1 MSNES
6 ISTNKLTIGY
16 RDPHSEVR
24 VQTDLTF
31 SLQTGEMVCMLGPN
45 GCGKST
51 LLRTLAG
58 LQPAIEGEFR
68 IQNSDVSI
76 QNSDVRSQTSKEV
89 ALVLTERLS
98 MDNTTVHDVVAM
110 GRYPYTSFLGG
121 LTDEDER
128 IIAESLEKVGFK
140 NSDVRS
146 QSSDVRNQNSDV
158 RSQSSDVRSQSSDV
172 RSQSSD
178 VRNQSSDVAKTFFNA
193 HSDGEK
199 QRILIAKAL
208 AQQTP
213 IILLDEPTAHLDL
226 PHRILVLRLLR
237 QLAHEQGKTVLISTH
252 ELDLALA
259 LSDRILLMT
268 PGKGVQLDTAENLR
282 KSDAFTRAFGMDIF
296 HPLGG

>member
-1 MSNES
+1 M
-6 ISTNKLTIGY
+6 
-16 RDPHSEVR
+16 
-24 VQTDLTF
+24 
-31 SLQTGEMVCMLGPN
+31 
-45 GCGKST
+45 
-51 LLRTLAG
+51 
-58 LQPAIEGEFR
+58 
-68 IQNSDVSI
+68 
-76 QNSDVRSQTSKEV
+76 
-89 ALVLTERLS
+89 
-98 MDNTTVHDVVAM
+98 
-110 GRYPYTSFLGG
+110 
-121 LTDEDER
+121 
-128 IIAESLEKVGFK
+128 
-140 NSDVRS
+140 
-146 QSSDVRNQNSDV
+146 
-158 RSQSSDVRSQSSDV
+158 
-172 RSQSSD
+172 
-178 VRNQSSDVAKTFFNA
+178 AKTFFNA

>member
-1 MSNES
+1 MSNVS

-16 RDPHSEVR
+16 RATSGDEHI
-24 VQTDLTF
+24 VQTDLSF
-31 SLQTGEMVCMLGPN
+31 SLREGEMVCMLGPN

-58 LQPAIEGEFR
+58 LQSALSGEYTHCDTKH
-68 IQNSDVSI
+68 I
-76 QNSDVRSQTSKEV
+76 

-121 LTDEDER
+121 LTETDEA
-128 IIAESLEKVGFK
+128 IIAESLRQVGFENRESK
-140 NSDVRS
+140 IEYS
-146 QSSDVRNQNSDV
+146 
-158 RSQSSDVRSQSSDV
+158 
-172 RSQSSD
+172 
-178 VRNQSSDVAKTFFNA
+178 FFNA

-226 PHRILVLRLLR
+226 PHRILILRLLR
-237 QLAHEQGKTVLISTH
+237 NLAHEQSKTVLISTH

-268 PGKGVQLDTAENLR
+268 PGHGIQLDTAANL
-282 KSDAFTRAFGMDIF
+282 KKTDAFTSAFGMDIF
-296 HPLGG
+296 DLQTNL

>member
-1 MSNES
+1 MSNVS
-6 ISTNKLTIGY
+6 ISTNKLAIGY
-16 RDPHSEVR
+16 RFRTGASQPFGEAV
-24 VQTDLTF
+24 VQHDLSF
-31 SLQTGEMVCMLGPN
+31 SLYEGEMVCMLGPN

-58 LQPAIEGEFR
+58 LQPALAGEY
-68 IQNSDVSI
+68 SAMGYGLPV
-76 QNSDVRSQTSKEV
+76 TGEASKNI

-98 MDNTTVHDVVAM
+98 LENTTVHDVVAM

-121 LTDEDER
+121 LTDEDEA
-128 IIAESLEKVGFK
+128 IISQALEQVGFGQP
-140 NSDVRS
+140 VGRS
-146 QSSDVRNQNSDV
+146 
-158 RSQSSDVRSQSSDV
+158 
-172 RSQSSD
+172 
-178 VRNQSSDVAKTFFNA
+178 FFNA

-237 QLAHEQGKTVLISTH
+237 QLAHEQGKTILISTH

-259 LSDRILLMT
+259 LSDRILLMS
-268 PGKGVQLDTAENLR
+268 PKAQGVQLDTAENL
-282 KSDAFTRAFGMDIF
+282 KKADAFTSAFGMDIF
-296 HPLGG
+296 HYL

>member
-1 MSNES
+1 MSNVS

-16 RDPHSEVR
+16 RFRTGASQPFGEAV
-24 VQTDLTF
+24 VQHDLSF
-31 SLQTGEMVCMLGPN
+31 SLYEGEMVCMLGPN

-58 LQPAIEGEFR
+58 LQPALAGEY
-68 IQNSDVSI
+68 SAMGYGLPV
-76 QNSDVRSQTSKEV
+76 TGEASKNI

-98 MDNTTVHDVVAM
+98 MENTTVHDVVAM

-121 LTDEDER
+121 LTDEDEA
-128 IIAESLEKVGFK
+128 IIAESLRQVGFGL
-140 NSDVRS
+140 SGEAGLSAERS
-146 QSSDVRNQNSDV
+146 VFCQPVG
-158 RSQSSDVRSQSSDV
+158 RS
-172 RSQSSD
+172 
-178 VRNQSSDVAKTFFNA
+178 FFNA

-237 QLAHEQGKTVLISTH
+237 QLAHEQGKTILISTH

-259 LSDRILLMT
+259 LSDRILLMS
-268 PGKGVQLDTAENLR
+268 PKAQGVQLDTAENL
-282 KSDAFTRAFGMDIF
+282 KKADAFTSAFGMDIF
-296 HPLGG
+296 HYL

>member
-1 MSNES
+1 MSNVS
-6 ISTNKLTIGY
+6 ISTNSLTIGY
-16 RDPHSEVR
+16 RIASGTEYP
-24 VQTDLTF
+24 VQTDLNF
-31 SLQTGEMVCMLGPN
+31 SLHTGEMVCMLGPN

-58 LQPAIEGEFR
+58 LQPALSGEYK
-68 IQNSDVSI
+68 IQNSDRPEKS
-76 QNSDVRSQTSKEV
+76 V

-121 LTDEDER
+121 LSEQDER
-128 IIAESLEKVGFK
+128 IIAASLQAVGFDLLAL
-140 NSDVRS
+140 NSS
-146 QSSDVRNQNSDV
+146 HSP
-158 RSQSSDVRSQSSDV
+158 
-172 RSQSSD
+172 
-178 VRNQSSDVAKTFFNA
+178 FNA

-226 PHRILVLRLLR
+226 PHRILILRLLR

-259 LSDRILLMT
+259 LSDRILLMS
-268 PGKGVQLDTAENLR
+268 PAGRGIQLDTPEAL
-282 KSDAFTRAFGMDIF
+282 KKADAFTSAFGMDIF
-296 HPLGG
+296 SPLG

>member
-1 MSNES
+1 MSNVS

-16 RDPHSEVR
+16 RFRTGASQPFGEAV
-24 VQTDLTF
+24 VQRDLSF
-31 SLQTGEMVCMLGPN
+31 SLYEGEMVCMLGPN

-58 LQPAIEGEFR
+58 LQPALAGEY
-68 IQNSDVSI
+68 SAMGYGLPV
-76 QNSDVRSQTSKEV
+76 TGEASKNI

-98 MDNTTVHDVVAM
+98 LENTTVHDVVAM

-121 LTDEDER
+121 LTDEDEA
-128 IIAESLEKVGFK
+128 IIAQALQQVGFGQP
-140 NSDVRS
+140 VGRS
-146 QSSDVRNQNSDV
+146 
-158 RSQSSDVRSQSSDV
+158 
-172 RSQSSD
+172 
-178 VRNQSSDVAKTFFNA
+178 FFNA

-237 QLAHEQGKTVLISTH
+237 QLAHEQGKTILISTH

-259 LSDRILLMT
+259 LSDRILLMS
-268 PGKGVQLDTAENLR
+268 PKAQGVQLDTAENL
-282 KSDAFTRAFGMDIF
+282 KKADAFTSAFGMDIF
-296 HPLGG
+296 HYL

>member
-1 MSNES
+1 MSNVS
-6 ISTNKLTIGY
+6 ISTNSLTIGY
-16 RDPHSEVR
+16 RIASGLEYP
-24 VQTDLTF
+24 VQTDLNF
-31 SLQTGEMVCMLGPN
+31 SLHTGEMVCMLGPN

-58 LQPAIEGEFR
+58 LQPALSGEYK
-68 IQNSDVSI
+68 IQNSDRPEKS
-76 QNSDVRSQTSKEV
+76 V

-121 LTDEDER
+121 LSEQDEE
-128 IIAESLEKVGFK
+128 IIAASLQAVGFDLVAL
-140 NSDVRS
+140 NSTLS
-146 QSSDVRNQNSDV
+146 P
-158 RSQSSDVRSQSSDV
+158 
-172 RSQSSD
+172 
-178 VRNQSSDVAKTFFNA
+178 FNA

-226 PHRILVLRLLR
+226 PHRILILRLLR

-259 LSDRILLMT
+259 LSDRILLMS
-268 PGKGVQLDTAENLR
+268 PAGRGIQLDTPEAL
-282 KSDAFTRAFGMDIF
+282 KKADAFTSAFGMDIF
-296 HPLGG
+296 SPLG

>member
-1 MSNES
+1 
-6 ISTNKLTIGY
+6 
-16 RDPHSEVR
+16 
-24 VQTDLTF
+24 
-31 SLQTGEMVCMLGPN
+31 MLGPN

-58 LQPAIEGEFR
+58 LQPALGGEIKPNPDPSLKGR
-68 IQNSDVSI
+68 EAAKQM
-76 QNSDVRSQTSKEV
+76 

-128 IIAESLEKVGFK
+128 IIAESLEKVGFQK
-140 NSDVRS
+140 SEFRC
-146 QSSDVRNQNSDV
+146 QSSE
-158 RSQSSDVRSQSSDV
+158 
-172 RSQSSD
+172 
-178 VRNQSSDVAKTFFNA
+178 VAKTFFNA

-268 PGKGVQLDTAENLR
+268 PGKGVQLDTADALKE
-282 KSDAFTRAFGMDIF
+282 SDAFTRAFGMDIF

>member
-1 MSNES
+1 
-6 ISTNKLTIGY
+6 
-16 RDPHSEVR
+16 
-24 VQTDLTF
+24 
-31 SLQTGEMVCMLGPN
+31 MLGPN

-58 LQPAIEGEFR
+58 LQPALSGDFTHC
-68 IQNSDVSI
+68 NAKSI
-76 QNSDVRSQTSKEV
+76 

-121 LTDEDER
+121 LTDEDEK
-128 IIAESLEKVGFK
+128 IIAQALQQVGFK
-140 NSDVRS
+140 
-146 QSSDVRNQNSDV
+146 
-158 RSQSSDVRSQSSDV
+158 
-172 RSQSSD
+172 
-178 VRNQSSDVAKTFFNA
+178 DVAVSETMFNA

-226 PHRILVLRLLR
+226 PHRILILRLLR
-237 QLAHEQGKTVLISTH
+237 NLAHEQGKTVLISTH

-259 LSDRILLMT
+259 LSDRILLMA
-268 PGKGVQLDTAENLR
+268 PNNGGVLLDTAENL
-282 KSDAFTRAFGMDIF
+282 KKTNAFTSAFGMDIF
-296 HPLGG
+296 NPLG

>member
-1 MSNES
+1 MSNVS
-6 ISTNKLTIGY
+6 ISTNKLAIGY
-16 RDPHSEVR
+16 RFRTGASQPFGEAV
-24 VQTDLTF
+24 VQRDLSF
-31 SLQTGEMVCMLGPN
+31 SLYEGEMVCMLGPN

-58 LQPAIEGEFR
+58 LQPALAGEY
-68 IQNSDVSI
+68 SAMGYGLPV
-76 QNSDVRSQTSKEV
+76 TGEASKNI

-98 MDNTTVHDVVAM
+98 LENTTVHDVVAM

-121 LTDEDER
+121 LTDEDEA
-128 IIAESLEKVGFK
+128 IIAQSLQQVGFAP
-140 NSDVRS
+140 SHQGEGRGGATS
-146 QSSDVRNQNSDV
+146 
-158 RSQSSDVRSQSSDV
+158 
-172 RSQSSD
+172 
-178 VRNQSSDVAKTFFNA
+178 FFNA

-237 QLAHEQGKTVLISTH
+237 QLAHEQGKTILISTH

-259 LSDRILLMT
+259 LSDRILLMS
-268 PGKGVQLDTAENLR
+268 PKAQGVQLDTAENL
-282 KSDAFTRAFGMDIF
+282 KKADAFTSAFGMDIF
-296 HPLGG
+296 HYL

>member
-1 MSNES
+1 MSNVS
-6 ISTNKLTIGY
+6 ISTNSLTIGY
-16 RDPHSEVR
+16 RIASGTEYP
-24 VQTDLTF
+24 VQTDLNF
-31 SLQTGEMVCMLGPN
+31 SLLTGEMVCMLGPN

-58 LQPAIEGEFR
+58 LQPALSGEYK
-68 IQNSDVSI
+68 IQNSDRQEKS
-76 QNSDVRSQTSKEV
+76 V

-121 LTDEDER
+121 LSEQDER
-128 IIAESLEKVGFK
+128 IIAESIEAVGFDLLAL
-140 NSDVRS
+140 NSS
-146 QSSDVRNQNSDV
+146 HSP
-158 RSQSSDVRSQSSDV
+158 
-172 RSQSSD
+172 
-178 VRNQSSDVAKTFFNA
+178 FNA

-226 PHRILVLRLLR
+226 PHRILILRLLR

-259 LSDRILLMT
+259 LSDRILLMS
-268 PGKGVQLDTAENLR
+268 PAGRGIQLDTPEAL
-282 KSDAFTRAFGMDIF
+282 KKADAFTSAFGMDIF
-296 HPLGG
+296 SPLG

>member
-1 MSNES
+1 MSNVS
-6 ISTNKLTIGY
+6 ISTNKLSIGY
-16 RDPHSEVR
+16 TDVSRKSKVER
-24 VQTDLTF
+24 QKIVQTNLTF
-31 SLQTGEMVCMLGPN
+31 ALQQGEMVCMLGPN

-58 LQPAIEGEFR
+58 LQPALSGEFTHCDAK
-68 IQNSDVSI
+68 S
-76 QNSDVRSQTSKEV
+76 V

-98 MDNTTVHDVVAM
+98 MENTTVHDVIAM

-121 LTDEDER
+121 LTAEDER
-128 IIAESLEKVGFK
+128 IIEEALEQVGFCL
-140 NSDVRS
+140 S
-146 QSSDVRNQNSDV
+146 
-158 RSQSSDVRSQSSDV
+158 
-172 RSQSSD
+172 
-178 VRNQSSDVAKTFFNA
+178 TFDFRLSPFNA

-268 PGKGVQLDTAENLR
+268 PGKGIQLDTAENL
-282 KSDAFTRAFGMDIF
+282 KKADAFTSAFGMDIF
-296 HPLGG
+296 NPFG